1 MIKKNLTRF
10 AWLSIAAAIVT
21 IVLKT
26 VAYWL
31 TDSVGLLSDALE
43 SVINLVA
50 AMFALWMLS
59 VAARPADEGHPYGHT
74 KAEYFSGAL
83 EGSLIGMAALSI
95 GWTAAERLLQPRAIE
110 NVSLGLVISAVA
122 SILNLIVG
130 RILIRE
136 GRASRSVTL
145 EADGHH
151 LMTDVYTS
159 AGVIVAVFAVSF
171 TGWYILDPII
181 ALLVAVNIL
190 WTGFKVVRQSTTG
203 LMDAAVSPEDL
214 ARITG
219 VLDGYRESHK
229 IDYHALRTRQSGAR
243 AFATVHILVPDDWT
257 VQRGHELIEQIVGD
271 IHAAVPGSNVLT
283 HMEPL
288 EDSLSMEDIEL
299 E

>member
-1 MIKKNLTRF
+1 MVEKNLTRF
-10 AWLSIAAAIVT
+10 AWLSIAAAIAT
-21 IVLKT
+21 ITLKT

-95 GWTAAERLLQPRAIE
+95 GWTAMERLLDPRPIE
-110 NVSLGLVISAVA
+110 NVTLGLIISAVA
-122 SILNLIVG
+122 SVINLIIG
-130 RILIRE
+130 QILIRE
-136 GRASRSVTL
+136 GHTHRSITL

-159 AGVIVAVFAVSF
+159 AGVIVAVLAVSL

-203 LMDAAVSPEDL
+203 LMDAAVSPEDQ
-214 ARITG
+214 AKIVG
-219 VLDGYRESHK
+219 VLDGYKASHS
-229 IDYHALRTRQSGAR
+229 IEYHALRTRQSGVR
-243 AFATVHILVPDDWT
+243 AFATVHILVPDEWT
-257 VQRGHELIEQIVGD
+257 VQRGHELIEQIVSD
-271 IHAAVPGSNVLT
+271 IHIAVPGSNVLT

-288 EDSLSMEDIEL
+288 DDPLSMEDIEL

>member
-1 MIKKNLTRF
+1 MVEKNLTRF
-10 AWLSIAAAIVT
+10 AWLSIAAALAT
-21 IVLKT
+21 ITLKT
-26 VAYWL
+26 AAYWL

-95 GWTAAERLLQPRAIE
+95 GWTAMERLLDPRPIE
-110 NVSLGLVISAVA
+110 NVTLGLIISAGA
-122 SILNLIVG
+122 SVLNLIVG

-136 GRASRSVTL
+136 GRTHRSITL

-159 AGVIVAVFAVSF
+159 AGVIVAVLAVSV
-171 TGWYILDPII
+171 TGWYILDPVI
-181 ALLVAVNIL
+181 ALLVAANIL

-203 LMDAAVSPEDL
+203 LMDAAVSTEDL
-214 ARITG
+214 DKITG
-219 VLDGYRESHK
+219 VLEGYKESHK
-229 IDYHALRTRQSGAR
+229 IDYHALRTRQSGTR
-243 AFATVHILVPDDWT
+243 AFVTVHILVPDEWT
-257 VQRGHELIEQIVGD
+257 VQRGHELTEQIVSN
-271 IHAAVPGSNVLT
+271 IHTAVPGSNVLT

-288 EDSLSMEDIEL
+288 DDPLSMEDIEL

>member
-1 MIKKNLTRF
+1 M
-10 AWLSIAAAIVT
+10 SIAAAIAT
-21 IVLKT
+21 IALKT

-50 AMFALWMLS
+50 AMFALWMLT

-95 GWTAAERLLQPRAIE
+95 GYAAIGRLFEPRPIE
-110 NVSLGLVISAVA
+110 NVTIGLIISAAA
-122 SILNLIVG
+122 SVLNLIG
-130 RILIRE
+130 GQILIRK
-136 GRASRSVTL
+136 GRQYRSITL

-159 AGVIVAVFAVSF
+159 VGVIVAVFAVSF
-171 TGWYILDPII
+171 TGWYILDPVV
-181 ALLVAVNIL
+181 ALLIAANIL

-214 ARITG
+214 GKITG
-219 VLDGYRESHK
+219 VLDGYKESHQV
-229 IDYHALRTRQSGAR
+229 DYHALRTRQSGTR
-243 AFATVHILVPDDWT
+243 AFVTVHILVPDEWT
-257 VQRGHELIEQIVGD
+257 VQRGHELIEQIVSD
-271 IHAAVPGSNVLT
+271 ICAAVPGSNVLT

-288 EDSLSMEDIEL
+288 DDPLSMEDIEL